1 MELIESCKR
10 AIAES
15 RCLGCVGLEDKNYLG
30 NPNCKYS
37 KTPTA
42 QESIDEIKVILGTQE
57 EMKL

>member
-10 AIAES
+10 AIDEG
-15 RCLGCVGLEDKNYLG
+15 RCLGCVGLEDKNYPG

-42 QESIDEIKVILGTQE
+42 QESIDKIKSSLGINNRRE
-57 EMKL
+57 